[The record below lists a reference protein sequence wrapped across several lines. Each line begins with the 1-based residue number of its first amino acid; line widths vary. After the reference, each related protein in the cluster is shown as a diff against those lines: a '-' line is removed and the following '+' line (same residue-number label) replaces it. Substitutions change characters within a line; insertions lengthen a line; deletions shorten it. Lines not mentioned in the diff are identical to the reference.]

1 MCASVSS
8 TGLGRSPTVISF
20 ARRQCVCSCL
30 LVMKSKTKQANDIAV
45 NTRVSEDTRAMVDR
59 VCRAEGIG
67 MSDVV
72 REALQLFLAIYGAAG
87 NRFLSSIERDAI
99 LSQIGAMAGRVR
111 EAIEV
116 PGNPDLSGRRR
127 AAVYRKSA

>member
-1 MCASVSS
+1 M
-8 TGLGRSPTVISF
+8 IFF

-30 LVMKSKTKQANDIAV
+30 LVMKSKTKEANDIAV
-45 NTRVSEDTRAMVDR
+45 NTRVSEGTRAMVDR
-59 VCRAEGIG
+59 VCQAEGLG

-72 REALQLFLAIYGAAG
+72 REALGLFLAIYGAAG

-99 LSQIGAMAGRVR
+99 LSQVGAMAGRVR
-111 EAIEV
+111 DALES

-127 AAVYRKSA
+127 ATTYRKSA

>member
-1 MCASVSS
+1 
-8 TGLGRSPTVISF
+8 
-20 ARRQCVCSCL
+20 
-30 LVMKSKTKQANDIAV
+30 MKSKTKQANDIAV

-99 LSQIGAMAGRVR
+99 LAQVGAMAGRVR

-127 AAVYRKSA
+127 AAVYRKTA